1 MQRWGAPAKR
11 LAVLEA
17 SPTQQFVETV
27 SLYFERAQKACGS
40 LSLNVHTFIE
50 VDTRS
55 RSSIMALNNL
65 PTKGK
70 LLEVQDGTKYAY
82 VYVPATDS
90 KPTFLLLHGFPSSS
104 YDWRHQIKSLT
115 ELGFGVLAPDLLGY
129 GDTDRPTEI
138 EKYKFKKMT
147 ADVVDILDEES
158 LKTVIGV
165 AHDW

>member
-1 MQRWGAPAKR
+1 
-11 LAVLEA
+11 
-17 SPTQQFVETV
+17 
-27 SLYFERAQKACGS
+27 
-40 LSLNVHTFIE
+40 
-50 VDTRS
+50 
-55 RSSIMALNNL
+55 MALNNL

-82 VYVPATDS
+82 VSVPAQHA

-138 EKYKFKKMT
+138 DKYKFKKMA
-147 ADVVDILDEES
+147 ADIIDILDKES
-158 LKTVIGV
+158 LKTIIGV

>member
-1 MQRWGAPAKR
+1 
-11 LAVLEA
+11 
-17 SPTQQFVETV
+17 
-27 SLYFERAQKACGS
+27 
-40 LSLNVHTFIE
+40 
-50 VDTRS
+50 
-55 RSSIMALNNL
+55 MALNKL

-82 VYVPATDS
+82 VYVVAKDS

-104 YDWRHQIKSLT
+104 YDWRHQLKSLT
-115 ELGFGVLAPDLLGY
+115 ELGYGVLAPDLLGY
-129 GDTDRPTEI
+129 GDTDRPVEI

-147 ADVVDILDEES
+147 ADLVQILEKVS